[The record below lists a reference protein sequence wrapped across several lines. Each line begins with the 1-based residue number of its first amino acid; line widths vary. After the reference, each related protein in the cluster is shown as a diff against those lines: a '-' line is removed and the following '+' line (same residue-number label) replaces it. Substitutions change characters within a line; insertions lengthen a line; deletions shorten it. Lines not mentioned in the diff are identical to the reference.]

1 MKLTALI
8 TGASSGLGAEFARMY
23 AEEGFDVVLVAR
35 RKDRLKALKKE
46 LEGNYDCKVWV
57 FEQDLSKKNS
67 AKNVYEFTEANKI
80 KIASL
85 VNNAGFADFGYFWK
99 NDEKRQR
106 ELLQVNIVTLVELT
120 RLYLPGMVETA
131 NGSILNIA
139 SVASL
144 CAGPKMALYF
154 ASKAFVR
161 SFSESLT
168 EELVGSGVTVTAICP
183 GPIATEFEETAGM
196 QGQSKMFT
204 LLKVTTAEKIVK
216 ASFKALNK
224 GKALVYCGA
233 IGKFMNIGTR
243 LLPRRTSAKIA
254 KFINS

>member
-23 AEEGFDVVLVAR
+23 AEEGFNLVLVAR

-46 LEGNYDCKVWV
+46 IEGNYDCKVWV
-57 FEQDLSKKNS
+57 FEQDLSKKNA
-67 AKNVYEFTEANKI
+67 AKNVYEFTESNKI

-85 VNNAGFADFGYFWK
+85 VNNAGFSDFGNFWE

-106 ELLQVNIVTLVELT
+106 ELMQVNVVTLVELT
-120 RLYLPGMVETA
+120 RLYLPEMIKTA

-168 EELVGSGVTVTAICP
+168 EELEGSGVTVTAICP
-183 GPIATEFEETAGM
+183 GPIKTEFEEVSGM

-204 LLKVTTAEKIVK
+204 LLRATTPNKNAKTG
-216 ASFKALNK
+216 FKALNK
-224 GKALVYCGA
+224 GKALVYCGG

-243 LLPRRTSAKIA
+243 LLPRRTCAKIA
-254 KFINS
+254 KYINS